1 MRGFLLALPL
11 LAGLSSG
18 EVPESCYSHIDAQC
32 SAPGDDWTAG
42 SCNSVH
48 GGFKGNSDRLHR
60 IIVDDFID
68 SMDFLLMATSFSTDR
83 VNRMGFNKFFMEQS
97 DKMWGRGKDMIKYI
111 LKRGGKMGSAF
122 QIPLTRDT
130 RTLGDYDTSN
140 EMKALGVSLDI
151 FKERA
156 NYVISAYSHSLSAL
170 NDGYSFDP
178 TTAHKLEE
186 LSEDYSEDING
197 VAKKLNVLGKMVRN
211 SNTNAMGLHLFDK
224 SLL

>member
-1 MRGFLLALPL
+1 
-11 LAGLSSG
+11 
-18 EVPESCYSHIDAQC
+18 
-32 SAPGDDWTAG
+32 
-42 SCNSVH
+42 
-48 GGFKGNSDRLHR
+48 
-60 IIVDDFID
+60 
-68 SMDFLLMATSFSTDR
+68 
-83 VNRMGFNKFFMEQS
+83 
-97 DKMWGRGKDMIKYI
+97 
-111 LKRGGKMGSAF
+111 
-122 QIPLTRDT
+122 
-130 RTLGDYDTSN
+130 
-140 EMKALGVSLDI
+140 MKALGVSLDI